1 MIQAKFYT
9 QNYKL
14 IIKMHTIED
23 LDIYQPY
30 SLDSTNKNKILGSI
44 LYDLEASHNEKCI
57 DYNKI
62 AKNWMFKYSEEKTIE
77 NLPFIP
83 VRLFKEL
90 ELLSIDRA
98 DIRKTLTSSGTS
110 GQAPSKIFLDAVTS
124 TNQTRVLNKILSSFI
139 GKKRL
144 PMLIIDSQ
152 SVIKNRISFSA
163 RGAGILGFSM
173 FGYDVQY
180 LLDDDFNLD
189 IELLQNFL
197 EKHKGEKILLFG
209 FTYIVWEF
217 FNNALQKKGIS
228 INLEN
233 GILIHGG
240 GWKKMIDSA
249 VDTHVF
255 RKSLFDKTKLEQIY
269 NYYGLVEQTGS
280 IFMECESGYLH
291 ASNYSDII
299 IRNHKDYS
307 VLPNGQEGLVQLVSA
322 LPKSYPG
329 HSILTED
336 LGTIIGIDSCTCGR
350 KGKYFTI
357 SGRIKNAEVRGCSDT
372 IQK

>member
-1 MIQAKFYT
+1 
-9 QNYKL
+9 
-14 IIKMHTIED
+14 
-23 LDIYQPY
+23 
-30 SLDSTNKNKILGSI
+30 
-44 LYDLEASHNEKCI
+44 
-57 DYNKI
+57 
-62 AKNWMFKYSEEKTIE
+62 
-77 NLPFIP
+77 
-83 VRLFKEL
+83 
-90 ELLSIDRA
+90 
-98 DIRKTLTSSGTS
+98 
-110 GQAPSKIFLDAVTS
+110 
-124 TNQTRVLNKILSSFI
+124 
-139 GKKRL
+139 
-144 PMLIIDSQ
+144 MLIIDSQ

>member
-1 MIQAKFYT
+1 
-9 QNYKL
+9 
-14 IIKMHTIED
+14 
-23 LDIYQPY
+23 
-30 SLDSTNKNKILGSI
+30 
-44 LYDLEASHNEKCI
+44 
-57 DYNKI
+57 
-62 AKNWMFKYSEEKTIE
+62 
-77 NLPFIP
+77 LPFIP

>member
-1 MIQAKFYT
+1 MTYFEY
-9 QNYKL
+9 
-14 IIKMHTIED
+14 
-23 LDIYQPY
+23 LDQFKPY
-30 SLDSTNKNKILGSI
+30 SLDSERKSQILGDV
-44 LYDLEASHNEKCI
+44 LFDLEKKHIEKCPEYRMI
-57 DYNKI
+57 SNSWTFGD
-62 AKNWMFKYSEEKTIE
+62 ADDRRIE

-110 GQAPSKIFLDAVTS
+110 GQIPSKIFLDAATAS
-124 TNQTRVLNKILSSFI
+124 NQTRVLSKILSTFI
-139 GKKRL
+139 GKKRI
-144 PMLIIDSQ
+144 PMLIIDSK
-152 SVIKNRISFSA
+152 SVLKDRNSFSA

-189 IELLQNFL
+189 FELLERFL

-209 FTYIVWEF
+209 FTFIVWEF
-217 FNNALQKKGIS
+217 FNNALQKKGLT

-240 GWKKMIDSA
+240 GWKKMLDSA
-249 VDTHVF
+249 VDTQTF
-255 RKSLFDKTKLEQIY
+255 RKSLFEKAKIQHVH

-280 IFMECESGYLH
+280 IYMECESGYLH

-299 IRNHKDYS
+299 IRDHRDYTI
-307 VLPNGQEGLVQLVSA
+307 LPNGQEGIVQLVSS
-322 LPKSYPG
+322 LPSSYPG

-336 LGTIIGIDSCTCGR
+336 LGTIVGVDDCGCGR
-350 KGKYFTI
+350 KGKYFKI

>member
-1 MIQAKFYT
+1 MNQVKYYT
-9 QNYKL
+9 QNFMSNKIYTL
-14 IIKMHTIED
+14 ED
-23 LDIYQPY
+23 LDQYPPY
-30 SLDSTNKNKILGSI
+30 SLDYNNKNLILGDI
-44 LYDLEASHNEKCI
+44 LFGLEKLHNNKCNEYHI
-57 DYNKI
+57 I
-62 AKNWMFKYSEEKTIE
+62 AQNWMFKFSDEIKIE

-90 ELLSIDRA
+90 ELLSIDRS

-110 GQAPSKIFLDAVTS
+110 GQTPSKIFLDATTAS
-124 TNQTRVLNKILSSFI
+124 NQTKVLSRILSSFI

-144 PMLIIDSQ
+144 PMLIIDSK
-152 SVIKNRISFSA
+152 SVLKNRNSFSA

-189 IELLQNFL
+189 FELLQNFL
-197 EKHKGEKILLFG
+197 KKHEGEKILLFG

-217 FNNALQKKGIS
+217 FNNAIQKNGIP

-255 RKSLFDKTKLEQIY
+255 RESLHDKTKLQNIY

-280 IFMECESGYLH
+280 IFMECEAGFLH

-307 VLPNGQEGLVQLVSA
+307 VASIGQEGLVQLVSA
-322 LPKSYPG
+322 LPLSYPG

-336 LGTIIGIDSCTCGR
+336 LGTIYGIDNCTCGR
-350 KGKYFTI
+350 HGKYFKI

>member
-1 MIQAKFYT
+1 MATLEDLDQYPPYFLDARRKNQILGEILFDLENKHVEKCPE
-9 QNYKL
+9 YKL
-14 IIKMHTIED
+14 I
-23 LDIYQPY
+23 
-30 SLDSTNKNKILGSI
+30 SDSWTFRGTDEHLIV
-44 LYDLEASHNEKCI
+44 
-57 DYNKI
+57 
-62 AKNWMFKYSEEKTIE
+62 

-90 ELLSIDRA
+90 ELLSIDRGE
-98 DIRKTLTSSGTS
+98 IRKTLTSSGTS
-110 GQAPSKIFLDAVTS
+110 GQIPSKIFLDAATS
-124 TNQTRVLNKILSSFI
+124 SNQTRVLSKILSSFI

-144 PMLIIDSQ
+144 PMLIIDSK
-152 SVIKNRISFSA
+152 SVLRDRNSFSA

-189 IELLQNFL
+189 FELLNNFI
-197 EKHKGEKILLFG
+197 EKYKGEKILLFG
-209 FTYIVWEF
+209 FTYIVWEY
-217 FNNALQKKGIS
+217 FNNALQKKGLN

-249 VDTHVF
+249 VDTHTF
-255 RKSLFDKTKLEQIY
+255 RKSLFEITKIQQVY

-280 IFMECESGYLH
+280 IYMECEEGNLH

-299 IRNHKDYS
+299 IRDHRDFTI
-307 VLPNGQEGLVQLVSA
+307 LPVGEEGIVQLVSS
-322 LPKSYPG
+322 LPSSYPG

-336 LGTIIGIDSCTCGR
+336 LGTILGVDDCSCGR

>member
-1 MIQAKFYT
+1 MNQAKFCI
-9 QNYKL
+9 QNYKYTNN
-14 IIKMHTIED
+14 MYTIED
-23 LDIYQPY
+23 LDRYQPY
-30 SLDSTNKNKILGSI
+30 SLDSNKKRIILGSI
-44 LYDLEASHNEKCI
+44 LYDLEENHNAKCN

-62 AKNWMFKYSEEKTIE
+62 AKNWMFKHSNDKTIE

-110 GQAPSKIFLDAVTS
+110 GQIPSRIFLDAITAS
-124 TNQTRVLNKILSSFI
+124 NQTRVLSRILSSFI

-144 PMLIIDSQ
+144 PMLIIDSK
-152 SVIKNRISFSA
+152 SVLMNRNSFSA

-173 FGYDVQY
+173 FGHDIQY
-180 LLDDDFNLD
+180 LLDDELNLD
-189 IELLQNFL
+189 FELLRNFL
-197 EKHKGEKILLFG
+197 KKHEGKKILLFG

-217 FNNALQKKGIS
+217 FNKAIQRSGIQ

-233 GILIHGG
+233 AILIHGG

-255 RKSLFDKTKLEQIY
+255 RESLFNNTKLQNIY

-280 IFMECESGYLH
+280 IFMECESGFLH

-299 IRNHKDYS
+299 IRNHTDYS
-307 VLPNGQEGLVQLVSA
+307 IASIGQEGLVQLVSA
-322 LPKSYPG
+322 LPLSYPG

-336 LGTIIGIDSCTCGR
+336 LGTIYGTDNCMCGR
-350 KGKYFTI
+350 NGKYFKI
-357 SGRIKNAEVRGCSDT
+357 SGRIRNAEVRGCSDT

>member
-1 MIQAKFYT
+1 MIQEKSYT
-9 QNYKL
+9 QNFKL
-14 IIKMHTIED
+14 INMASLED
-23 LDIYQPY
+23 LDVYHPY
-30 SLDSTNKNKILGSI
+30 SLDYESKNRILGQI
-44 LYDLEASHNEKCI
+44 LFSLERKHIERCPEYEVISN
-57 DYNKI
+57 
-62 AKNWMFKYSEEKTIE
+62 NWTFRNADTIKIE

-98 DIRKTLTSSGTS
+98 EIRKTLTSSGTS
-110 GQAPSKIFLDAVTS
+110 GQTPSKIFLDATTAS
-124 TNQTRVLNKILSSFI
+124 NQTKVLTKILSSFI
-139 GKKRL
+139 GSKRI
-144 PMLIIDSQ
+144 PMLIIDSK
-152 SVIKNRISFSA
+152 SVLKDRNNFSA

-180 LLDDDFNLD
+180 LLDDTFNLD
-189 IELLQNFL
+189 FELLGSFL

-217 FNNALQKKGIS
+217 FNNALEKKGLT

-249 VDTHVF
+249 VDTHSF
-255 RKSLFDKTKLEQIY
+255 RKSLLEKAGIQHIY

-280 IFMECESGYLH
+280 IYMECEAGYLH

-299 IRNHKDYS
+299 VRDHRDYS
-307 VLPNGQEGLVQLVSA
+307 IVPMGQEGIVQLVSA
-322 LPKSYPG
+322 LPSSYPG

-336 LGTIIGIDSCTCGR
+336 LGTIIGVDNCTCGR
-350 KGKYFTI
+350 KGKYFII
-357 SGRIKNAEVRGCSDT
+357 SGRIKNAEIRGCSDT

>member
-1 MIQAKFYT
+1 MILEKFYT
-9 QNYKL
+9 QNLKL
-14 IIKMHTIED
+14 INMPTLED
-23 LDIYQPY
+23 LDHYQPY
-30 SLDSTNKNKILGSI
+30 SLDAESKNRILGQI
-44 LYDLEASHNEKCI
+44 LFNLEKKHIENCPEYKLISDNWAFRRAG
-57 DYNKI
+57 NK
-62 AKNWMFKYSEEKTIE
+62 KIE

-98 DIRKTLTSSGTS
+98 EIRKTLTSSGTS
-110 GQAPSKIFLDAVTS
+110 GQIPSKIFLDATTAS
-124 TNQTRVLNKILSSFI
+124 NQTRVLTKILSSFI
-139 GKKRL
+139 GSKRI
-144 PMLIIDSQ
+144 PMLIIDSK
-152 SVIKNRISFSA
+152 SVLKDRNNFSA
-163 RGAGILGFSM
+163 RGAGILGFSI

-189 IELLQNFL
+189 FDLLESFI

-209 FTYIVWEF
+209 FTYIVWEY
-217 FNNALQKKGIS
+217 FNNALEKRGIT

-240 GWKKMIDSA
+240 GWKKMVDSA
-249 VDTHVF
+249 VDTHSF
-255 RKSLFDKTKLEQIY
+255 RKSLLEKAKIQHIH

-280 IFMECESGYLH
+280 IYMECEAGYLH

-299 IRNHKDYS
+299 IRDHQDYAMA
-307 VLPNGQEGLVQLVSA
+307 PIGQEGIVQLVSC
-322 LPKSYPG
+322 LPSSYPG

-336 LGTIIGIDSCTCGR
+336 LGTIIGIDNCTCGR

-357 SGRIKNAEVRGCSDT
+357 SGRIKNAELRGCSDT

>member
-1 MIQAKFYT
+1 M
-9 QNYKL
+9 L
-14 IIKMHTIED
+14 INMMHTIQD
-23 LDIYQPY
+23 LDDYQPY
-30 SLDSTNKNKILGSI
+30 SLDSTTKNLILGNI
-44 LYDLEASHNEKCI
+44 LYDLEKDHNEKCK
-57 DYNKI
+57 DYHKI
-62 AKNWMFKYSEEKTIE
+62 VKNWMFKHSDEKTIE

-98 DIRKTLTSSGTS
+98 EIRKTLTSSGTS
-110 GQAPSKIFLDAVTS
+110 GQTPSKIFLDATTS
-124 TNQTRVLNKILSSFI
+124 KNQTRVLNKILSSFI

-144 PMLIIDSQ
+144 PMLIIDSK
-152 SVIKNRISFSA
+152 SVLKSRNSFSA

-189 IELLQNFL
+189 IDLLQNFL

-255 RKSLFDKTKLEQIY
+255 RKSLYDKTKLELIY

-280 IFMECESGYLH
+280 IFMECEAGYLH

-299 IRNHKDYS
+299 IRNHKDYT
-307 VLPNGQEGLVQLVSA
+307 VLPNGEEGLVQLVSA

-336 LGTIIGIDSCTCGR
+336 LGTIIGIDDCSCGR
-350 KGKYFTI
+350 KGKYFKI

>member
-1 MIQAKFYT
+1 MMQEKFYT
-9 QNYKL
+9 QSFKL
-14 IIKMHTIED
+14 ISMASLED
-23 LDIYQPY
+23 LDQFQPY
-30 SLDSTNKNKILGSI
+30 SLNTENKNQILGEI
-44 LYDLEASHNEKCI
+44 LFNLEKKHVEKCPEYKLI
-57 DYNKI
+57 SKGWTFRGTD
-62 AKNWMFKYSEEKTIE
+62 EHLIE

-110 GQAPSKIFLDAVTS
+110 GQIPSKIFLDAATAS
-124 TNQTRVLNKILSSFI
+124 NQTRVLSKILSSFI
-139 GKKRL
+139 GKKRI
-144 PMLIIDSQ
+144 PMLIIDSK
-152 SVIKNRISFSA
+152 SVLKDRNSFSA
-163 RGAGILGFSM
+163 RGAGILGFSI

-189 IELLQNFL
+189 FELLNNFI

-209 FTYIVWEF
+209 FTYIVWEY
-217 FNNALQKKGIS
+217 FNNALQKIGLT

-240 GWKKMIDSA
+240 GWKKMIESA
-249 VDTHVF
+249 VDTHTF
-255 RKSLFDKTKLEQIY
+255 RNSLFEKTKIKQIY

-280 IFMECESGYLH
+280 IYMECEAGYLH

-299 IRNHKDYS
+299 IRDHRDYTIA
-307 VLPNGQEGLVQLVSA
+307 PIGQEGIVQLVSS
-322 LPKSYPG
+322 LPSSYPG

-336 LGTIIGIDSCTCGR
+336 LGTILGVDDCSCGR

>member
-1 MIQAKFYT
+1 MIREKFYT
-9 QNYKL
+9 QNFKL
-14 IIKMHTIED
+14 INVASIED
-23 LDIYQPY
+23 LDQYHPY
-30 SLDSTNKNKILGSI
+30 ALDAESKNQILGEI
-44 LYDLEASHNEKCI
+44 LFDLEKKHIEKCPEYKLI
-57 DYNKI
+57 SE
-62 AKNWMFKYSEEKTIE
+62 NWTFRDDDLQEIE

-98 DIRKTLTSSGTS
+98 DVRKTLTSSGTS
-110 GQAPSKIFLDAVTS
+110 GQIPSKIFLDAETA
-124 TNQTRVLNKILSSFI
+124 TNQTRVLSKIMSSFI
-139 GKKRL
+139 GKKRI
-144 PMLIIDSQ
+144 PMLIIDSK
-152 SVIKNRISFSA
+152 SVLKDRNSFSA

-173 FGYDVQY
+173 FGYDVHY

-189 IELLQNFL
+189 FELLESFL
-197 EKHKGEKILLFG
+197 EKHKEEKILLFG

-217 FNNALQKKGIS
+217 FNNALERNGLT

-249 VDTHVF
+249 VDTHTF
-255 RKSLFDKTKLEQIY
+255 RKSLFENSKIQHIY

-280 IFMECESGYLH
+280 IYMECEAGYLH

-299 IRNHKDYS
+299 IRDHRDYTIT
-307 VLPNGQEGLVQLVSA
+307 PIGQEGIVQLVSS
-322 LPKSYPG
+322 LPSSYPG

-336 LGTIIGIDSCTCGR
+336 MGTIAGIDDCGCGR

>member
-1 MIQAKFYT
+1 MASIQ
-9 QNYKL
+9 
-14 IIKMHTIED
+14 D
-23 LDIYQPY
+23 LDQYPPY
-30 SLDSTNKNKILGSI
+30 SLDAESKNHILGEI
-44 LYDLEASHNEKCI
+44 LFDLEKKHVEKCPEYKLVS
-57 DYNKI
+57 D
-62 AKNWMFKYSEEKTIE
+62 NWTFRDGDLQKIE

-83 VRLFKEL
+83 VRLFKER

-110 GQAPSKIFLDAVTS
+110 GQTPSKIFLDAETAI
-124 TNQTRVLNKILSSFI
+124 NQTRVLSKIMSSFI
-139 GKKRL
+139 GNKRI
-144 PMLIIDSQ
+144 PMLVIDSKT
-152 SVIKNRISFSA
+152 VLKDRNSFSA

-173 FGYDVQY
+173 FGYDVHY

-189 IELLQNFL
+189 FELLKSFL
-197 EKHKGEKILLFG
+197 KKYKEEKILIFG

-217 FNNALQKKGIS
+217 FNNALERKGLT

-249 VDTHVF
+249 VDTHTF
-255 RKSLFDKTKLEQIY
+255 RKSLFENSKIQHIY

-280 IFMECESGYLH
+280 IYMECEAGYLH

-299 IRNHKDYS
+299 IRDHRDYTIA
-307 VLPNGQEGLVQLVSA
+307 PNGKEGIVQLVSS
-322 LPKSYPG
+322 LPSSYPG

-336 LGTIIGIDSCTCGR
+336 MGTIAGIDNCSCGR